1 MVFSIFYKM
10 IEKQLDNLENKKD
23 QLQELTFRE
32 LRQKAK
38 KLSVP
43 LYSRKTKSVLVEL
56 ILKYQKKVLIKDQTN
71 ENKRLYLDQNLKI
84 NAKYLKNIISDDH
97 FKFQRIFSKVIPF
110 SKLKTVLNKS
120 FPDKKITVTD
130 NKDGSQTILI
140 R

>member
-1 MVFSIFYKM
+1 MSICFHCYLSEKVLLCKKYIAM
-10 IEKQLDNLENKKD
+10 IHEF
-23 QLQELTFRE
+23 TFTE
-32 LRQKAK
+32 LRQEAK

-71 ENKRLYLDQNLKI
+71 EN
-84 NAKYLKNIISDDH
+84 IISDAH
-97 FKFQRIFSKVIPF
+97 SKLKRILSKVIPF
-110 SKLKTVLNKS
+110 LWNKS

-130 NKDGSQTILI
+130 NKDGSQTILM

>member
-1 MVFSIFYKM
+1 M
-10 IEKQLDNLENKKD
+10 I
-23 QLQELTFRE
+23 QEFTFTE
-32 LRQKAK
+32 LRQEAK

-43 LYSRKTKSVLVEL
+43 LYSRKTKSVLDEL

-71 ENKRLYLDQNLKI
+71 EN
-84 NAKYLKNIISDDH
+84 IISDADS
-97 FKFQRIFSKVIPF
+97 KLKRILSKVIPF